1 MLVILRTFFVLFVG
15 LAGFGV
21 SSEAN
26 AQASS
31 IRVVVNG
38 DIITS
43 YDIAQRARILPLF
56 GNKGGEKGATEDLI
70 DEMLKLQEGRKRGVN
85 VPEKRVDAAYASLA
99 GDKKI
104 SEKQLTQELGR
115 LGIDADSMKRWIKVQ
130 MTWRELLQVRVRS
143 EGQVKTADVMA
154 AMLEKGSPEA
164 MTMTEYTIQQII
176 FVVPEGSPANYVGQR
191 RREAENFR
199 GRFAGCDNS
208 LAQAKELKGVVV
220 REMGRRD
227 ASQLRGAQGEEIK
240 KTQLGE
246 TTRPA
251 QTDSGIELF
260 AVCATREIQ
269 SNAAVRTEVE
279 TKLRF
284 DQAKE
289 LGEDYLKKLRDAAII
304 QRR

>member
-1 MLVILRTFFVLFVG
+1 MLVILRFIFILLVG
-15 LAGFGV
+15 LAGFGATP
-21 SSEAN
+21 EAD
-26 AQASS
+26 AQSSS

-56 GNKGGEKGATEDLI
+56 GNNGGEKAATQDLI
-70 DEMLKLQEGRKRGVN
+70 DEMLKLQEGRKRGIN
-85 VPEKRVDAAYASLA
+85 VSEKRVDATFASLA
-99 GDKKI
+99 GDKKL
-104 SEKQLTQELGR
+104 SVKQLTQELGR
-115 LGIDADSMKRWIKVQ
+115 IGINADSMKRWLKVQ
-130 MTWRELLQVRVRS
+130 MTWRELIQARVRS

-176 FVVPEGSPANYVGQR
+176 FVVPEGSSANYVSQR

-208 LAQAKELKGVVV
+208 LAQAKALKGVVV

-227 ASQLRGAQGEEIK
+227 TSQLRGAQGEEIK
-240 KTQLGE
+240 KTQLGK
-246 TTRPA
+246 TTRPI
-251 QTDSGIELF
+251 QTDSGVELF
-260 AVCATREIQ
+260 AVCATREVQ
-269 SNAAVRTEVE
+269 SNAAVRSDVE

-284 DQAKE
+284 EQAKE
-289 LGEDYLKKLRDAAII
+289 LGEDYLKTLRDAAII
-304 QRR
+304 QKR